1 MTRIGRKGFEK
12 MAQAQPTPP
21 QERRNRLD
29 PGSIIDAVLRL
40 ARQEPGERL
49 TVRKLGQELEVDA
62 TAVYRHF
69 RNRDA
74 VIRAALDR
82 LFNLS
87 LQRTQAA
94 AAGQDW
100 RTRLET
106 YISELLEAFMQ
117 HPALGSESFATDTYG
132 PGELQAIEFV
142 LECLTD
148 AGLAPD
154 RVVHYYAALE
164 SYTLALG
171 TGISMEVQ
179 RRPGSAGQEPWLNPG
194 IFTRLSG
201 YPLLDQHHADLRR
214 LDSQTAFR
222 AGLTAILD
230 SAERESRPA
239 AR

>member
-1 MTRIGRKGFEK
+1 
-12 MAQAQPTPP
+12 MAQATQPPD
-21 QERRNRLD
+21 RRNRLD
-29 PGSIIDAVLRL
+29 PGSIVDAVLRI

-49 TVRKLGQELEVDA
+49 TVRKLGQELGVDA

-74 VIRAALDR
+74 IIRAALDR
-82 LFNLS
+82 LFDLS
-87 LQRTQAA
+87 LQRTHSA
-94 AAGQDW
+94 AAGQNW

-106 YISELLEAFMQ
+106 YVSELLQVFLE

-142 LECLTD
+142 LQCLTE
-148 AGLAPD
+148 ANLPPD

-179 RRPGSAGQEPWLNPG
+179 RLPGSGGHDPWLNPG
-194 IFTRLSG
+194 VFARLSG
-201 YPLLDQHHADLRR
+201 YPLLDQHHADLGR
-214 LDSQTAFR
+214 LDSLTAFQ

-239 AR
+239 AH